1 MQLQIYKLA
10 IIKDSKYLYK
20 YSPQLYA
27 LFSTY
32 SPFKVIP
39 TSSKQFEPILEATF
53 KLSKVIITINFA
65 LSTRFYLFL
74 NKQLAKGKLFTTF
87 YFFPFTPSSITLHL
101 AILIIMKR
109 NQQLLL

>member
-1 MQLQIYKLA
+1 MQLEIYKLA
-10 IIKDSKYLYK
+10 IIKDSKYPYK

-65 LSTRFYLFL
+65 LSTRCYLFL
-74 NKQLAKGKLFTTF
+74 NKQLVRVNYLQHFT
-87 YFFPFTPSSITLHL
+87 FFP
-101 AILIIMKR
+101 
-109 NQQLLL
+109 LLLAP